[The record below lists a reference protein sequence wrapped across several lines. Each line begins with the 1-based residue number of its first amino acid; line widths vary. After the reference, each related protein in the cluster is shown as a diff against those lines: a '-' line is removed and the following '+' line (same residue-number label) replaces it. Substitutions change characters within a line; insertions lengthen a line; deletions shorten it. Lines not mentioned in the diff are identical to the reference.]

1 MPVAQVLE
9 SQGLEVVLVDA
20 SDLKNVKGRKSDVQ
34 DCQWGQQLHT
44 YGLLKGAFRPTQEI
58 QVLRGYW
65 RHRQTL
71 VEGCAQQIQRMQKA
85 LEQMNLQLHKVLS
98 DVSGVT
104 GMKILRAIV
113 AGERDGAVLAHL
125 REGRLKCSEETLAK
139 ALTGDWRPEHLFAL
153 KQAVELYD
161 VYQQKIAECDAEIEK
176 VMAAIQAQPVRGT
189 RNPKASKKPSAS
201 RRKNQCHFDLG
212 AELFRI
218 AGVDVTGIDGI
229 DALTAQTVYRAYGDF

>member
-1 MPVAQVLE
+1 
-9 SQGLEVVLVDA
+9 
-20 SDLKNVKGRKSDVQ
+20 
-34 DCQWGQQLHT
+34 LHT
-44 YGLLKGAFRPTQEI
+44 YGLLKGAFRPTQQI

-65 RHRQTL
+65 WHRQTR

-113 AGERDGAVLAHL
+113 AGERDGAVLARR
-125 REGRLKCSEETLAK
+125 REGRLKCSEATLVK

-161 VYQQKIAECDAEIEK
+161 VYQQKIAECDGEIEK
-176 VMAAIQAQPVRGT
+176 VMAAIQAQPARGK
-189 RNPKASKKPSAS
+189 PIALIASG
-201 RRKNQCHFDLG
+201 RGRG
-212 AELFRI
+212 
-218 AGVDVTGIDGI
+218 G
-229 DALTAQTVYRAYGDF
+229 